1 MLNIIDIITITKFFL
16 LSNFV
21 HPSYSKQMANREFS
35 GSGIPSA
42 WSGEGRGGGGA
53 KAPFWQIDEKR
64 ENINIERGEGQCEG
78 SCRLLFS
85 FSTFPFLSFSF
96 SFILFV
102 GGYHSIGDTCPVPP
116 IGYANV
122 QNILSRHPCR
132 SQISFL
138 IHYNLN
144 TNFNAEHYY
153 YQSSYLWYI
162 AEVHNLII

>member
-1 MLNIIDIITITKFFL
+1 MWVQRFRDT
-16 LSNFV
+16 V
-21 HPSYSKQMANREFS
+21 GMVR
-35 GSGIPSA
+35 
-42 WSGEGRGGGGA
+42 EGRG
-53 KAPFWQIDEKR
+53 WHQSYNIDENR
-64 ENINIERGEGQCEG
+64 ENLTIDRLKGKYGG
-78 SCRLLFS
+78 LSCVTFFLHSLP
-85 FSTFPFLSFSF
+85 FPFLSFSF

-132 SQISFL
+132 SHISFL

-153 YQSSYLWYI
+153 YRSSYL
-162 AEVHNLII
+162 